1 MCGIVGVISWS
12 ETHRVTRAD
21 LKRMTDAVAHRGPD
35 GEGFYF
41 NIDPDDRSQTIS
53 PENPQV
59 AFGFRRLAVLDP
71 DPRSMQ
77 PFQSTDG
84 RYVMVFNGE
93 IYNFRELRE
102 ELSRLAPSYE
112 WRTQGDTEVLL
123 KSYQQ
128 WGEDCLHKL
137 NGMFAIAI
145 WDHEK
150 KSLFLARDRMGQ
162 KPLYYRLNDS
172 QSEFRFGSESA
183 ALSSR
188 PWEFDQRVWRMH
200 YLRHGYSSVHGY
212 VTPSDNSELD
222 PAGLLTFD
230 FGKLD
235 ASEADRL
242 EALNETWVGGLP
254 RYYDGASGRTTSVPL
269 VPGAPPPNHE
279 RDAHATFSGG
289 TGLRHVAGTR
299 SPAHVPEPH
308 ATDTCASIT
317 TAVERAVERQL
328 VSDVPL
334 GVFLSGGVDSSVVA
348 LCARKHG
355 PVKTFSIAFDDPR
368 YDESAYSREVAK
380 HLGTDHHE
388 FRVTPNV
395 IEDLPKLA
403 RVFGEPFADSCAIP
417 THYLC
422 RETRKHVT
430 VALSGDGGDELF
442 GGYDRYVAMQKAQSF
457 PRWIGTILAPF
468 ARPFANGHP
477 KSKVTRAARFA
488 TALSL
493 TPARR
498 YDAFMRVFDDGLISE
513 LLGEVQRLGKAPP
526 TRRRS
531 VVEETFE
538 RELERT
544 DNPVTAA
551 LATDRVTYLPN
562 DLLTKVD
569 RCSMLHSLEVR
580 SPFMDHELVELAAQ
594 LTEDQLLGGGR
605 GGGKK
610 RMLREAF
617 ASELPAS
624 VFKRPK
630 MGFAVPIGEWFRKE
644 LRDFLRG
651 HLFAGDSFAK
661 AHFKMNV
668 VERLIEEHE
677 TQKRDHSQRLYALL
691 MLEIWW
697 KYCVKEKN

>member
-1 MCGIVGVISWS
+1 MCGIVGIISWS
-12 ETHRVTRAD
+12 ESHRVTRAD
-21 LKRMTDAVAHRGPD
+21 LKRMTDAIAHRGPD
-35 GEGFYF
+35 GEGSYF

-102 ELSRLAPSYE
+102 ELTKLDPTYQ

-123 KSYQQ
+123 QSYAR
-128 WGEDCLHKL
+128 WGEDWLHKL
-137 NGMFAIAI
+137 NGMFALAI

-162 KPLYYRLNDS
+162 KPLYVLWDKACCWIASEHPALDQSRWAGIDWLPSFLSFGNLVDS
-172 QSEFRFGSESA
+172 RGVLVQLSA
-183 ALSSR
+183 GQ
-188 PWEFDQRVWRMH
+188 FQVT
-200 YLRHGYSSVHGY
+200 SVG
-212 VTPSDNSELD
+212 
-222 PAGLLTFD
+222 AGLTTIKPHMFI
-230 FGKLD
+230 GD
-235 ASEADRL
+235 AQ
-242 EALNETWVGGLP
+242 
-254 RYYDGASGRTTSVPL
+254 RYFDGANGRPTRVTGVFPETRRFPL
-269 VPGAPPPNHE
+269 VGS
-279 RDAHATFSGG
+279 TFS
-289 TGLRHVAGTR
+289 
-299 SPAHVPEPH
+299 SMIEK
-308 ATDTCASIT
+308 
-317 TAVERAVERQL
+317 AVERQL

-334 GVFLSGGVDSSVVA
+334 GVFLSGGIDSSIIA

-368 YDESAYSREVAK
+368 YDESGYAREVAK

-403 RVFGEPFADSCAIP
+403 RVFGEPFADSSAIP

-442 GGYDRYVAMQKAQSF
+442 GGYDRYVAMQKASAI
-457 PRWIGTILAPF
+457 PRFLGAIVAPL

-477 KSKVTRAARFA
+477 KSKLTRAARFA

-493 TPARR
+493 TPARK
-498 YDAFMRVFDDGLISE
+498 YDAFMRVFDDPTISA
-513 LLGEVQRLGKAPP
+513 LLGTDQASKGA
-526 TRRRS
+526 
-531 VVEETFE
+531 VESTFE
-538 RELERT
+538 SEYRRT
-544 DNPVTAA
+544 GNVVTAA

-594 LTEDQLLGGGR
+594 LTEDQLLK
-605 GGGKK
+605 GGKK

-617 ASELPAS
+617 ASELPES

-630 MGFAVPIGEWFRKE
+630 MGFAVPIGEWFRGPLRAF
-644 LRDFLRG
+644 LRD
-651 HLFAGDSFAK
+651 HLFAADSFARE
-661 AHFKMNV
+661 HFKMQV
-668 VERLIEEHE
+668 VERLVDEHE
-677 TQKRDHSQRLYALL
+677 SERRDHSQRLYALL
-691 MLEIWW
+691 MLEMWW
-697 KYCVKEKN
+697 KPCVQAGTRIDTNHTNQHESK

>member
-12 ETHRVTRAD
+12 EDHRVTRAD
-21 LKRMTDAVAHRGPD
+21 LKRMTDAIAHRGPD

-77 PFQSTDG
+77 PFLSTDG

-102 ELSRLAPSYE
+102 ELTRFDPSYE

-123 KSYQQ
+123 KSYQH
-128 WGEDCLHKL
+128 WGEDCLQKL
-137 NGMFAIAI
+137 NGMFALAI

-162 KPLYYRLNDS
+162 KPLYYRWFSADS
-172 QSEFRFGSESA
+172 VSF
-183 ALSSR
+183 
-188 PWEFDQRVWRMH
+188 
-200 YLRHGYSSVHGY
+200 
-212 VTPSDNSELD
+212 
-222 PAGLLTFD
+222 
-230 FGKLD
+230 
-235 ASEADRL
+235 ASEALAASRTIPLLGRQVEHYLAYGYLDLDGDAWEQPVQVPPGKTWLISKGVEERL
-242 EALNETWVGGLP
+242 DAGGSTFFNP
-254 RYYDGASGRTTSVPL
+254 ASGRGTSASL
-269 VPGAPPPNHE
+269 VAGAQPPNHE
-279 RDAHATFSGG
+279 RGAHATIK
-289 TGLRHVAGTR
+289 H
-299 SPAHVPEPH
+299 
-308 ATDTCASIT
+308 
-317 TAVERAVERQL
+317 AVERAVERQL

-334 GVFLSGGVDSSVVA
+334 GVFLSGGVDSSVIA

-368 YDESAYSREVAK
+368 YDESPYAREVAK

-403 RVFGEPFADSCAIP
+403 RVFGEPFADSSAIP

-442 GGYDRYVAMQKAQSF
+442 GGYDRYVAMQKAQSI
-457 PRWIGTILAPF
+457 PRWLGVLLTPL
-468 ARPFANGHP
+468 ARPFTSGHP
-477 KSKVTRAARFA
+477 KSRLTRGARFVS
-488 TALSL
+488 ALSL
-493 TPARR
+493 APSRR
-498 YDAFMRVFDDGLISE
+498 YDAFMRIFDDDLLSA
-513 LLGEVQRLGKAPP
+513 LLGSDQR
-526 TRRRS
+526 RRRS

-538 RELERT
+538 REFART
-544 DNPVTAA
+544 SNVVTSA

-594 LTEDQLLGGGR
+594 LTEDQLLK
-605 GGGKK
+605 GGKK

-617 ASELPAS
+617 ASELPES

-630 MGFAVPIGEWFRKE
+630 MGFAVPIGEWFRGPLRAF
-644 LRDFLRG
+644 LRDN
-651 HLFAGDSFAK
+651 LFASDSFAK
-661 AHFKMNV
+661 SHFQMKA
-668 VERLIEEHE
+668 VERLVDEHE
-677 TQKRDHSQRLYALL
+677 SQRRDHSQRLYALL
-691 MLEIWW
+691 MLEMWW
-697 KYCVKEKN
+697 KYCVKESRAVSVDHS